1 MSDRLNYNTL
11 APAAMKAL
19 GGVHVYLHSQ
29 ADLPKNLIDLAYL
42 RTSQI
47 NGCAYC
53 IDMHSHDLIAQGVP
67 VSKLLLVS
75 AWHEA
80 GDIFDMRERGVLF
93 AMDFNS
99 ARDHLLNRWVRENGM
114 REAHFDTAYVVEPLD
129 LIRAK
134 MCIQRA

>member
-1 MSDRLNYNTL
+1 VTGQHIE
-11 APAAMKAL
+11 A
-19 GGVHVYLHSQ
+19 
-29 ADLPKNLIDLAYL
+29 
-42 RTSQI
+42 
-47 NGCAYC
+47 
-53 IDMHSHDLIAQGVP
+53 SHDLIAQGVP

-93 AMDFNS
+93 TMDFNS
-99 ARDHLLNRWVRENGM
+99 ARDHLLNRWVRENCM
-114 REAHFDTAYVVEPLD
+114 REAHFDTVYVVEPLD